1 MVRKLKFHEQKLLKK
16 VDFLNVCYVFLSNFP
31 AHRLQWKQDANLR
44 EIKVMRRYHIQDRE
58 DYHKYNRLCG
68 VRPRHPLSFSHMTRT
83 VTVSVEEASKRQN
96 Y

>member
-1 MVRKLKFHEQKLLKK
+1 MIQK
-16 VDFLNVCYVFLSNFP
+16 P
-31 AHRLQWKQDANLR
+31 
-44 EIKVMRRYHIQDRE
+44 E